1 MRIDLRSLSVL
12 AEVAGCGRALSNHV
26 RGMSHNLAVGL
37 IADEPSARISAPL
50 SGRQSRHRKP
60 LDGAKKKNQDSP
72 RLAALTVEV
81 MKVSV
86 GTVMQLL
93 AMLDRLYELHGK
105 SMISVGEMELWS
117 SWARTS
123 IRSLLPE
130 QLSSSSICNGAG
142 GSSCE
147 TT

>member
-1 MRIDLRSLSVL
+1 MTVRIDLRSLSVL

-37 IADEPSARISAPL
+37 IADEPSAGISAHP
-50 SGRQSRHRKP
+50 SGLQSRRRKP
-60 LDGAKKKNQDSP
+60 LDGAKKKSQESP
-72 RLAALTVEV
+72 RVAAQTVEV

-105 SMISVGEMELWS
+105 SMISVDEMELWS

-123 IRSLLPE
+123 IRSLFSE
-130 QLSSSSICNGAG
+130 QLSSSSMW
-142 GSSCE
+142 
-147 TT
+147 

>member
-60 LDGAKKKNQDSP
+60 LDGAKKKSQDSP

-93 AMLDRLYELHGK
+93 AMLDRLYELHSK
-105 SMISVGEMELWS
+105 SMISEVEMELWS
-117 SWARTS
+117 SWARNN
-123 IRSLLPE
+123 IRALLSE
-130 QLSSSSICNGAG
+130 QLSLSP
-142 GSSCE
+142 
-147 TT
+147 T

>member
-1 MRIDLRSLSVL
+1 MTVRIDLRSLSVL

-26 RGMSHNLAVGL
+26 RGMSHNMAVGL
-37 IADEPSARISAPL
+37 IADEPSAGISAHP
-50 SGRQSRHRKP
+50 SGLQSRCRKP
-60 LDGAKKKNQDSP
+60 PDGAKKKSQHSP

-93 AMLDRLYELHGK
+93 AMLDRLYELHSK
-105 SMISVGEMELWS
+105 SMISAVEMELWS

-123 IRSLLPE
+123 IRALLSE
-130 QLSSSSICNGAG
+130 QLSSSS
-142 GSSCE
+142 
-147 TT
+147 T

>member
-1 MRIDLRSLSVL
+1 ML

-37 IADEPSARISAPL
+37 IADEPSARISAHL
-50 SGRQSRHRKP
+50 SGGQSRHRKP
-60 LDGAKKKNQDSP
+60 LDGAKNKSQDSP

-93 AMLDRLYELHGK
+93 AMLDWLHDLHGK
-105 SMISVGEMELWS
+105 TMISVVEMNLWS

-123 IRSLLPE
+123 IRSLLSE
-130 QLSSSSICNGAG
+130 QLSSSS
-142 GSSCE
+142 
-147 TT
+147 T

>member
-1 MRIDLRSLSVL
+1 MTVRIDLRSLSVL
-12 AEVAGCGRALSNHV
+12 AEVAGGGRALSNHV

-37 IADEPSARISAPL
+37 IADEPSAGISAHP
-50 SGRQSRHRKP
+50 SGLQSRRCKP
-60 LDGAKKKNQDSP
+60 LDGAKKKSQDSP

-117 SWARTS
+117 SWARKS
-123 IRSLLPE
+123 IHALLSE
-130 QLSSSSICNGAG
+130 
-142 GSSCE
+142 CE
-147 TT
+147 PT

>member
-1 MRIDLRSLSVL
+1 MLRSLSVL
-12 AEVAGCGRALSNHV
+12 AEVAGGGRAQSNHV

-37 IADEPSARISAPL
+37 IADEPSAQISAHP
-50 SGRQSRHRKP
+50 SGLQSRRRKP
-60 LDGAKKKNQDSP
+60 LDGAKKKSQDSP
-72 RLAALTVEV
+72 RLAAPTVEV

-105 SMISVGEMELWS
+105 SMISADEMELWS
-117 SWARTS
+117 SWARRN
-123 IRSLLPE
+123 IHVLLSE
-130 QLSSSSICNGAG
+130 
-142 GSSCE
+142 CE

>member
-1 MRIDLRSLSVL
+1 MTVRIDLRSLSVL
-12 AEVAGCGRALSNHV
+12 AEVAGGGRALSNHV

-37 IADEPSARISAPL
+37 IADEPSAGISAHP
-50 SGRQSRHRKP
+50 SGLQSRRRKP
-60 LDGAKKKNQDSP
+60 LDGAKKKSQDSP

-105 SMISVGEMELWS
+105 SMISAGEMELLS
-117 SWARTS
+117 SWARKS
-123 IRSLLPE
+123 IFTLLSE
-130 QLSSSSICNGAG
+130 QLSLSS
-142 GSSCE
+142 
-147 TT
+147 T

>member
-37 IADEPSARISAPL
+37 IADEPSARISAHP

-60 LDGAKKKNQDSP
+60 PDGATNKSQDSA

-117 SWARTS
+117 SWARKS
-123 IRSLLPE
+123 IRTLLSE
-130 QLSSSSICNGAG
+130 
-142 GSSCE
+142 CE
-147 TT
+147 PT

>member
-1 MRIDLRSLSVL
+1 MTVRIDLRSLSVL

-37 IADEPSARISAPL
+37 IADEPSAGISAHP
-50 SGRQSRHRKP
+50 SGLQSRRRKP
-60 LDGAKKKNQDSP
+60 LDGAKKKIQDSP
-72 RLAALTVEV
+72 RLAAQTVEV

-105 SMISVGEMELWS
+105 SMISVDEMELWS
-117 SWARTS
+117 SWARKH
-123 IRSLLPE
+123 IYALL
-130 QLSSSSICNGAG
+130 SD
-142 GSSCE
+142 CE
-147 TT
+147 ST

>member
-37 IADEPSARISAPL
+37 IADEPSARISAHP

-60 LDGAKKKNQDSP
+60 LDGAKHKSKDSP

-93 AMLDRLYELHGK
+93 AMLDRLYELHSK
-105 SMISVGEMELWS
+105 SMISAGEMELLS
-117 SWARTS
+117 SWARKS
-123 IRSLLPE
+123 IFTLLSE
-130 QLSSSSICNGAG
+130 QLSSS
-142 GSSCE
+142 
-147 TT
+147 

>member
-1 MRIDLRSLSVL
+1 MTVRIDLRSLSVL

-26 RGMSHNLAVGL
+26 RGMSHNMAVGL
-37 IADEPSARISAPL
+37 IADEPSAGISAHP
-50 SGRQSRHRKP
+50 SGLQSRRRKP
-60 LDGAKKKNQDSP
+60 LDGAKKKSQDSP

-105 SMISVGEMELWS
+105 SMISVDEMELWS

-123 IRSLLPE
+123 IRSLLSE
-130 QLSSSSICNGAG
+130 QLSSSS
-142 GSSCE
+142 
-147 TT
+147 T

>member
-37 IADEPSARISAPL
+37 IADEPSAGISAHP
-50 SGRQSRHRKP
+50 SGLQSRRRKP
-60 LDGAKKKNQDSP
+60 LDGAKKKSQDSS
-72 RLAALTVEV
+72 RVAALAVEV
-81 MKVSV
+81 MKASV

-105 SMISVGEMELWS
+105 SMISVDEMELWS
-117 SWARTS
+117 SWARKH
-123 IRSLLPE
+123 IYALL
-130 QLSSSSICNGAG
+130 SD
-142 GSSCE
+142 CE
-147 TT
+147 ST

>member
-12 AEVAGCGRALSNHV
+12 AEVAGGGRALSNHV

-37 IADEPSARISAPL
+37 IADEPSARISAHP

-60 LDGAKKKNQDSP
+60 LDGA
-72 RLAALTVEV
+72 ALTVEN
-81 MKVSV
+81 MKTSV

-93 AMLDRLYELHGK
+93 AMLDRLHELHSK
-105 SMISVGEMELWS
+105 SMISAAEMDLWS

-123 IRSLLPE
+123 IRSLLNEP
-130 QLSSSSICNGAG
+130 LSS
-142 GSSCE
+142 
-147 TT
+147 T